1 MKQIVYRSE
10 RDEERTMAG
19 LVIMWNGQN
28 TFSVFDNGVEQE
40 PFYAYRDKPTLAQAA
55 RIAREWVIKNRWKA

>member
-1 MKQIVYRSE
+1 MRQIVYRSE

-28 TFSVFDNGVEQE
+28 TYSVFDNGVETDS
-40 PFYAYRDKPTLAQAA
+40 FYAYRDNPTMPQAT
-55 RIAREWVIKNRWKA
+55 RIAREWVIANRWNA